1 MNRNYKIFDLKKKK
15 KKRRRQA
22 LSLKA
27 KLNFLIHEKKLVV
40 VQIKHS

>member
-1 MNRNYKIFDLKKKK
+1 MNRNYKIFDLKKK

>member
-1 MNRNYKIFDLKKKK
+1 MNRNYKIFDLKKKGEHV
-15 KKRRRQA
+15 QA

-27 KLNFLIHEKKLVV
+27 KLNFLMHEKKLVV

>member
-1 MNRNYKIFDLKKKK
+1 MNRNYKIFDLKK